1 MLFSSMGF
9 CQGELLIG
17 VDLLLF
23 FCFEF
28 PTQKSFDHDT
38 AVCYT
43 FARYAETSTTHPP
56 NNV

>member
-28 PTQKSFDHDT
+28 PMDSVFDRVT
-38 AVCYT
+38 AVC
-43 FARYAETSTTHPP
+43 
-56 NNV
+56 

>member
-28 PTQKSFDHDT
+28 PMILKFTGYSN
-38 AVCYT
+38 AVT
-43 FARYAETSTTHPP
+43 IESD
-56 NNV
+56 

>member
-28 PTQKSFDHDT
+28 PF
-38 AVCYT
+38 
-43 FARYAETSTTHPP
+43 RYLLALSSLPVIIQA
-56 NNV
+56 NLGA

>member
-28 PTQKSFDHDT
+28 PLHHLVAPSSFT
-38 AVCYT
+38 IT
-43 FARYAETSTTHPP
+43 MGMR
-56 NNV
+56 